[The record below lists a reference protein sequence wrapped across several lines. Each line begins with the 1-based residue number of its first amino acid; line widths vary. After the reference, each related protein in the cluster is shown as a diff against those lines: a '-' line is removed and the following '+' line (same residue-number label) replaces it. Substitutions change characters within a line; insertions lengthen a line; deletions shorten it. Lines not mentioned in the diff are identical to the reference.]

1 MVIVPG
7 RADKPSQHLRG
18 AGHAFHGSSCLL
30 DVRRIGRQPAP
41 AGVDIDKEGCQGLSN
56 LRGDSSRPPGCFDEL
71 GHVEDRQPK
80 LLLYCLHQLVC
91 FFFLHIRQRTALAN
105 VAVLV
110 NEVGRSWLHC
120 PLPFRHP
127 QQPGATCQVWCPCP
141 NCSVRRRR
149 WAQCRVYRAPHEPR
163 RALRGRWKSARHSP
177 RPPRNVRRRLKD
189 SPDSPGVQ

>member
-7 RADKPSQHLRG
+7 GADKPGQHLRG

-56 LRGDSSRPPGCFDEL
+56 LRGDSSRPPGFFDEL

-91 FFFLHIRQRTALAN
+91 FFFLHIRQRTAPVS

-110 NEVGRSWLHC
+110 NEVGRSCLHC
-120 PLPFRHP
+120 PLPFRRNSLGRHAKFGVHVP
-127 QQPGATCQVWCPCP
+127 IALLGEEGGRSA
-141 NCSVRRRR
+141 
-149 WAQCRVYRAPHEPR
+149 AYIALHMGRA
-163 RALRGRWKSARHSP
+163 ALSGDGGKARGIRPVHLETFVSA
-177 RPPRNVRRRLKD
+177 
-189 SPDSPGVQ
+189 